1 MSVNYHAAQSRGVL
15 FENNEKVSEQWRR
28 EFSQYDPAR
37 IMNTLH
43 LETDEEY
50 LYLQY
55 FLKPYRLCLKNGV
68 LEKKSDET
76 WSDQLYFN
84 EAMAIYHF
92 LYYTKD
98 IPVISG
104 SWVPS
109 QTVDGVVSRRP
120 TADPLLDPFA
130 RKYSGKLEELRT
142 ACEQAGGTKL
152 DIGDVGYEF
161 EAFPQVHLRLIFWE
175 AEEDFP
181 AQAQILVDRC
191 VTDFIHYETIGC
203 LIADLL
209 DRLD

>member
-15 FENNEKVSEQWRR
+15 FENHEKVSEQWRQ

-37 IMNTLH
+37 IKNTLH

-55 FLKPYRLCLKNGV
+55 FSSLYRLCLKNGV

-120 TADPLLDPFA
+120 YGRSASGSFCPEIF
-130 RKYSGKLEELRT
+130 RKTGRTPNGLRT
-142 ACEQAGGTKL
+142 GRRHEAG
-152 DIGDVGYEF
+152 
-161 EAFPQVHLRLIFWE
+161 HW
-175 AEEDFP
+175 
-181 AQAQILVDRC
+181 RC
-191 VTDFIHYETIGC
+191 G
-203 LIADLL
+203 L
-209 DRLD
+209 

>member
-1 MSVNYHAAQSRGVL
+1 MTLPGLRIL
-15 FENNEKVSEQWRR
+15 FIWK
-28 EFSQYDPAR
+28 
-37 IMNTLH
+37 
-43 LETDEEY
+43 TDEEY

-55 FLKPYRLCLKNGV
+55 FSSLYRLCLKNGV

-130 RKYSGKLEELRT
+130 RKYSGKLEELRM

-161 EAFPQVHLRLIFWE
+161 EASAGAPSPDFLGSRGRFPSSGTDSSGPLRNGFYSL
-175 AEEDFP
+175 
-181 AQAQILVDRC
+181 
-191 VTDFIHYETIGC
+191 
-203 LIADLL
+203 
-209 DRLD
+209 

>member
-15 FENNEKVSEQWRR
+15 FENHEKVSERWRQ

-37 IMNTLH
+37 IKNTLH

-55 FLKPYRLCLKNGV
+55 FSSLYRLCLKNGV
-68 LEKKSDET
+68 LERKSDET

-130 RKYSGKLEELRT
+130 RKYS
-142 ACEQAGGTKL
+142 
-152 DIGDVGYEF
+152 
-161 EAFPQVHLRLIFWE
+161 
-175 AEEDFP
+175 
-181 AQAQILVDRC
+181 
-191 VTDFIHYETIGC
+191 
-203 LIADLL
+203 
-209 DRLD
+209 

>member
-15 FENNEKVSEQWRR
+15 FENHEKVSEQWRQ

-37 IMNTLH
+37 IKNTLH

-55 FLKPYRLCLKNGV
+55 FSSLYRLCLKNGV

-98 IPVISG
+98 VPVISE

-120 TADPLLDPFA
+120 TAIRFWILLPGNIPENWKNSERPANRQAARSWTLEMWAMNSRHFRRCTFA
-130 RKYSGKLEELRT
+130 
-142 ACEQAGGTKL
+142 
-152 DIGDVGYEF
+152 
-161 EAFPQVHLRLIFWE
+161 
-175 AEEDFP
+175 
-181 AQAQILVDRC
+181 
-191 VTDFIHYETIGC
+191 
-203 LIADLL
+203 
-209 DRLD
+209 

>member
-15 FENNEKVSEQWRR
+15 FENHEKVSEQWRQ

-37 IMNTLH
+37 IKNTLH

-55 FLKPYRLCLKNGV
+55 FSSLYRLCLKNGV
-68 LEKKSDET
+68 LERKSDET

-109 QTVDGVVSRRP
+109 QTVDGGGIPKALRPIRFWILLPGNIPENWKNSERPANRQTARSWTLGMWAMNSKHFRRC
-120 TADPLLDPFA
+120 TFA
-130 RKYSGKLEELRT
+130 
-142 ACEQAGGTKL
+142 
-152 DIGDVGYEF
+152 
-161 EAFPQVHLRLIFWE
+161 
-175 AEEDFP
+175 
-181 AQAQILVDRC
+181 
-191 VTDFIHYETIGC
+191 
-203 LIADLL
+203 
-209 DRLD
+209 